1 MKKIL
6 LALLTLSLLMIS
18 TASADNVMEFEE
30 TTQFDAA
37 APNDMTIYEIAATDI
52 APGANQTFTLD
63 AYGQIYTLNVSSE
76 KSLGWWTFYVSCTYP
91 NGSTTTNELSSL
103 QPFARDYDIWIQY
116 FDPELDFVDADI
128 YVGLLP
134 LETSFQFGEIYD
146 KYQVIAFSD
155 VSATST
161 HQMNGKVRL
170 ATEEEFQE
178 ISDNN
183 MWLALGNMWS
193 GAFSWTWDQATSL
206 IGKIPY
212 IGPHLE
218 ATLTMVGMVVDE
230 MLFWFNLLIIENI
243 EYVIMLVET
252 WILADAIFHTKSFM
266 ALINRIIE
274 NHVKVISFTI
284 STTAAVVGMFARLV
298 QAVLS
303 AIQTMK
309 PV

>member
-1 MKKIL
+1 MKKTL
-6 LALLTLSLLMIS
+6 LALLALSLLIS
-18 TASADNVMEFEE
+18 TASAGDVMEFDS
-30 TTQFDAA
+30 TTQFHAV

-52 APGANQTFTLD
+52 EPGANQTFNLN
-63 AYGQIYTLNVSSE
+63 AYGQTYTLNVTSE
-76 KSLGWWTFYVSCTYP
+76 KSMGWWTFYVSCTYP

-103 QPFARDYDIWIQY
+103 QPFANDYDIWIQY

-128 YVGLLP
+128 YVGLRP
-134 LETSFQFGEIYD
+134 LKTSFQFGEIFGKYD
-146 KYQVIAFSD
+146 VIAFSE

-170 ATEEEFQE
+170 ATEEEFQDV
-178 ISDNN
+178 SDNN
-183 MWLALGNMWS
+183 MWAALDNMWS
-193 GAFSWTWDQATSL
+193 RAFTWTWEQATTI

-218 ATLTMVGMVVDE
+218 AILTMVGMFVDE
-230 MLFWFNLLIIENI
+230 TIFWFNLLIVENI

-284 STTAAVVGMFARLV
+284 DKTAAIVGMFARLV
-298 QAVLS
+298 QAILS